1 MSFPAT
7 RAQETPAIRPS
18 REFRHNGFT
27 DAHVDWITDII
38 HLPGGQRIMTCSTD
52 GSLRVWDLE
61 SGKQIGEDWWDG
73 GSEVLSIALSPDGN
87 KVVNGSYD
95 VVKLWDIDIGQVI
108 TKWTGRRCGV
118 TSVCWSR
125 EW

>member
-1 MSFPAT
+1 MVAAMSFPAT
-7 RAQETPAIRPS
+7 RAQESPAIRPS

-73 GSEVLSIALSPDGN
+73 GSEVLSIALSPDGK
-87 KVVNGSYD
+87 KVISGSMD
-95 VVKLWDIDIGQVI
+95 GPVRLWDID
-108 TKWTGRRCGV
+108 TGKVVSG
-118 TSVCWSR
+118 SGDA
-125 EW
+125 